1 MAAKIYYEKDAPI
14 DALEGKK
21 VAVIGYG
28 SQGHAHSLN
37 LRDSGIKVAVAELK
51 GTDNYKLAKKHGFKP
66 IDIKKAMD
74 GATLIIVTVPD
85 EVQSKVYKEEIEPNL
100 AAGQTLG
107 FCHGFN
113 IHFKYIVPPKD
124 ANVVMIAPKGPGH
137 LVRSEFEKG
146 GGVANL
152 IAIQQ
157 DATGDAKNIA
167 LAWANGIGG
176 ARAGIIETTF
186 REETETDL
194 FGEQCVL
201 CGGLT
206 SLIKAGFETLVEAGY
221 QPEIAYFECMHEV
234 KLIVDL
240 MYQGGL
246 SYMRYSISNTAE
258 YGDLTRG
265 PRIIN
270 ERTKAEMK
278 KILSEVTTGQFA
290 KEWVNEY
297 QSGLKKFKQL
307 YEKDYNCQLE
317 KVGRKLRKM
326 MKWIDVKEV

>member
-14 DALEGKK
+14 DALKGKK
-21 VAVIGYG
+21 VGVIGYG

-37 LRDSGIKVAVAELK
+37 LRDSGIEVAVAELQ
-51 GTDNYKLAKKHGFKP
+51 GTDNFKLAVKHGFKP
-66 IDIKKAMD
+66 TDIKAAMD
-74 GATLIIVTVPD
+74 GATLIIVTLPD
-85 EVQSKVYKEEIEPNL
+85 EIQAMIYTEQIAPNL

-124 ANVVMIAPKGPGH
+124 VNVVMIAPKGPGH

-146 GGVANL
+146 GGVPNL
-152 IAIQQ
+152 VAVQQ
-157 DATGDAKNIA
+157 DATGNAKQIA

-176 ARAGIIETTF
+176 ARAGIIETTYK
-186 REETETDL
+186 EETETDL

-206 SLIKAGFETLVEAGY
+206 SLIKAGFETLIEAGY

-265 PRIIN
+265 PRIIT
-270 ERTKAEMK
+270 EQTKAEMK
-278 KILSEVTTGQFA
+278 KILSEVTSGEFA

-297 QSGLKKFKQL
+297 QLGLKKFKQL
-307 YEKDYNCQLE
+307 YEKDHGSQLE
-317 KVGRKLRKM
+317 TIGRELRNM
-326 MKWIDVKEV
+326 MKWIDSKEI